1 MKFAKK
7 GSLGIR
13 GTTEI
18 TEDTE
23 KKQNGFGET
32 RTTNSDAV
40 FAIALRYLHDP
51 SPVIRPLGC
60 TEPQSMA
67 PLK

>member
-1 MKFAKK
+1 MK

-32 RTTNSDAV
+32 RTTNSDALL
-40 FAIALRYLHDP
+40 ASALF
-51 SPVIRPLGC
+51 
-60 TEPQSMA
+60 
-67 PLK
+67 